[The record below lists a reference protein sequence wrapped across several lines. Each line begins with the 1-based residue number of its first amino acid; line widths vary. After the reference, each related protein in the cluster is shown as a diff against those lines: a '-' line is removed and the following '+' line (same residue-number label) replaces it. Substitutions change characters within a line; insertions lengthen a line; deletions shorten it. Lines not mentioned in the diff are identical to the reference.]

1 MFKDWL
7 WFYIFGEL
15 VDDLIVE
22 NLKTSLPS
30 KTRNSLIASIFYRA
44 GFIEKLG
51 SVIDRIMNACRREV
65 LP

>member
-1 MFKDWL
+1 MFKDGL

-30 KTRNSLIASIFYRA
+30 KTRDSLIARIFYRA

-51 SVIDRIMNACRREV
+51 SVIDRIVNTCRRE